1 MNAHTYAFDAVLHKV
16 EGIDG
21 AYVIFPYD
29 VHALFQKRRVK
40 VSATFDGIPYE
51 GILTHM
57 GTPQHILGVRKDIRA
72 RMGNQPGDTVHVT
85 VRERE

>member
-40 VSATFDGIPYE
+40 VSATFDGIP
-51 GILTHM
+51 L
-57 GTPQHILGVRKDIRA
+57 RA
-72 RMGNQPGDTVHVT
+72 S
-85 VRERE
+85 